1 MEMAVASKATVDGM
15 ALSSGHRIVADL
27 SLDPT
32 AEGGLREPLPSGTP
46 SLILEFHDQ
55 NGKTQLGARIETAC
69 GEPLRPGENVLAAR
83 AVFWADEARIYATEG
98 QQFDL
103 WYGRHVG
110 HGVIRQILVE
120 I

>member
-1 MEMAVASKATVDGM
+1 MAVASKATVDGM

-32 AEGGLREPLPSGTP
+32 AEGGLRGPLPSGTP

-69 GEPLRPGENVLAAR
+69 GEPLRPGEKVLAAR
-83 AVFWADEARIYATEG
+83 AVFWADEAVFMQPKVNGLICGTEG
-98 QQFDL
+98 TLGKASFD
-103 WYGRHVG
+103 RS
-110 HGVIRQILVE
+110 
-120 I
+120 